1 MYYWVNYDELG
12 IMLKGSCEFSSYF
25 KLFDRK
31 LKICLCIIQQFF
43 FYAFSDFFWYG
54 IVIEYWEM
62 FMWLILVW
70 WLTLQDKLGTS
81 QNQAPPI

>member
-1 MYYWVNYDELG
+1 MWIFL
-12 IMLKGSCEFSSYF
+12 
-25 KLFDRK
+25 LFQIIWQ
-31 LKICLCIIQQFF
+31 KIKDMSLHNSAIF